1 MCERGW
7 RRGKGDKVKERRDNE
22 KRTERQKMDRVV
34 GWVEE
39 GRKEGIRRVGWEG
52 ASLSSASS
60 RPCTNRSG
68 GGGRVGFVVS
78 HRLLGPPHRRQHP
91 PGNQTREYAYFP
103 VVSVDLL
110 LAGCSLPLSFP
121 PARPQQ
127 DNSLEPMGLRI
138 LQYALKSKYC
148 PEVSCGR

>member
-68 GGGRVGFVVS
+68 GGGRVGFLVS

-91 PGNQTREYAYFP
+91 PGNQTRECAYFP
-103 VVSVDLL
+103 VVSVNMLP
-110 LAGCSLPLSFP
+110 GCPIFP
-121 PARPQQ
+121 QPAR
-127 DNSLEPMGLRI
+127 NKIISLYIGANGIEDTAVRFEI
-138 LQYALKSKYC
+138 
-148 PEVSCGR
+148 EVLS